1 MVSVCDICELLPL
14 AFDSNYRDRHN
25 PNMLY
30 IKCLYGGTGSEWRM
44 SVAHPSVLIS
54 AGNSGVVIP
63 SWSCG
68 NDRPPVLLHRGPD

>member
-1 MVSVCDICELLPL
+1 MVFVCDICELLDL
-14 AFDSNYRDRHN
+14 VFDSNYRDRHK

-30 IKCLYGGTGSEWRM
+30 IKCLYRGTGSEWRM

-63 SWSCG
+63 SWSRG
-68 NDRPPVLLHRGPD
+68 NDRPLVRLHRGPD